1 MKVRELIEALQKM
14 PPDAEVERYV
24 YREGDA
30 DSLPYEDA
38 VSIGCVEPLGNEIAA
53 GSVVIR

>member
-1 MKVRELIEALQKM
+1 MKVRELIEELQQL
-14 PPDAEVERYV
+14 PPDDEVLRYV
-24 YREGDA
+24 YHEGAA

-38 VSIGCVEPLGNEIAA
+38 VSIGCVIPSANEIAA